1 MRAALKI
8 AAAAASAGALA
19 LMLSGCMGGG
29 PPRPTKRQIAMI
41 DQALSTAPG
50 SAQPS
55 TIVAREVAFSR
66 LAAETTPA
74 AAFLQ
79 YAAAPNAQVHTGEG
93 LIGVAQWVAQAGFPT
108 AATKWST
115 RAVAITCDGALA
127 ASTGRYTDPNGIIG
141 NYVMIWQRQSDG
153 AYLWIYHAAGPDVP
167 QPPKRVRP
175 QDGNITVTALDA
187 VQGLVASC
195 PRGGAAIPPP
205 PALSLAGDS
214 PSFAALARDGTLRW
228 QWRQADEG
236 RRYVAAEY
244 FYEGRW
250 LTAFE
255 HNLAAGLQP

>member
-1 MRAALKI
+1 MRLAAAL
-8 AAAAASAGALA
+8 ALTGALA
-19 LMLSGCMGGG
+19 LAACVGGGG
-29 PPRPTKRQIAMI
+29 PPKPTKREVAMI
-41 DQALSTAPG
+41 DRALSTAPG
-50 SAQPS
+50 AAQPS
-55 TIVAREVAFSR
+55 TIVAAEVAFSR

-93 LIGVAQWVAQAGFPT
+93 LVSVAQWVAQPGFPT

-141 NYVMIWQRQSDG
+141 NYVLIWQRQGDN
-153 AYLWIYHAAGPDVP
+153 AYRWIYHAAGPDVP
-167 QPPKRVRP
+167 QPPPRTRL

-205 PALSLAGDS
+205 PALSLASDRPG
-214 PSFAALARDGTLRW
+214 AAMLARDGTLRW
-228 QWRQADEG
+228 HWQQGDEG
-236 RRYVAAEY
+236 ERRVAAEY

-255 HNLAAGLQP
+255 HTLPARLQP